1 MGISKH
7 SLGLP
12 FRNSSNTMLAA
23 RENKS
28 ISKRKGTHGNFLDD
42 LAGNNDIKIA
52 FIVAIY
58 IV

>member
-1 MGISKH
+1 
-7 SLGLP
+7 
-12 FRNSSNTMLAA
+12 MLAA
-23 RENKS
+23 RETKS